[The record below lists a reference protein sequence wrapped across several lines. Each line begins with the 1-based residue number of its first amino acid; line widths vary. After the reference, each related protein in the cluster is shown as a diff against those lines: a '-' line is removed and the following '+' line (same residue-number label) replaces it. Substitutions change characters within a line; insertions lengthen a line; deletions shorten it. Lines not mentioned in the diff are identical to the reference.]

1 VTTALSHT
9 NQSSYH
15 HQQAID
21 CDADTAESHAVGGNG
36 HCSNGGA
43 TQADIDHALQQPY
56 NKRLEVGMALVLV

>member
-15 HQQAID
+15 HQASID
-21 CDADTAESHAVGGNG
+21 CDADSAESHVVGGNG

-56 NKRLEVGMALVLV
+56 NKRLEVGMDLMLV